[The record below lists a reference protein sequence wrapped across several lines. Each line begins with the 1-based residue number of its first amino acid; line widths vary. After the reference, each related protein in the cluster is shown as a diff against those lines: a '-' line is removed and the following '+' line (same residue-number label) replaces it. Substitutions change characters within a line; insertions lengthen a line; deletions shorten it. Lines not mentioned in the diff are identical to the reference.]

1 MEKYNGQFRGRSP
14 KSFPSASSVS
24 LIAVRPYS
32 FLSRS
37 PNAHM
42 LDQYINAGNP
52 LAHYEGTAEEILRQ
66 TRGSLDVLV
75 LAAGTG
81 GTITGVARKI
91 KEAVPGCKVV
101 GVDPVGSDLAVPES
115 MNKPHP
121 KGMYQVEGI
130 GYDFI
135 PTVLQRDLIDEW
147 VKVDDPEAV
156 SSQLP
161 TDASIYS
168 LCSILFDFYI
178 LTPIPFLCS
187 KV

>member
-1 MEKYNGQFRGRSP
+1 
-14 KSFPSASSVS
+14 
-24 LIAVRPYS
+24 
-32 FLSRS
+32 
-37 PNAHM
+37 M

-81 GTITGVARKI
+81 GTITGVARRV

-161 TDASIYS
+161 KNASIYS
-168 LCSILFDFYI
+168 LCSISFDFYL
-178 LTPIPFLCS
+178 LTPIPFLYS